1 MGHQQRFRVP
11 TRRPSVEQTAR
22 DLGLSPAEFHR
33 ITKMV
38 DAVLAEEKVVAV
50 GRGAVGRSGLRRSVK
65 KSRSRAKRPQ
75 ATKRT

>member
-38 DAVLAEEKVVAV
+38 DAVPA
-50 GRGAVGRSGLRRSVK
+50 RR
-65 KSRSRAKRPQ
+65 RFPRP
-75 ATKRT
+75 THVFLN